1 MKKDMFALNG
11 SVLVVTS
18 RTCPC
23 PDYRIKRDTGAI
35 AIMTAAVMIVLFGFF
50 MIALDFARVYNRK
63 AEMQV
68 LADAVALAA
77 AKKLDGTSTGISAAL
92 AAAQGLVDDQTN
104 GPKYAYVNSVTW
116 ENAAIAFGASRDG
129 SGGWKTDGEATNS
142 PAGLVFVKVDTSVLS
157 GQYGKINMLFAR
169 ILSSSFRALEVHHVT
184 IAGRGRLQVTPLG
197 ICAMSS
203 TARAR
208 RANSNGTQ
216 YDELT
221 EYGFRRGVG
230 YDLMKLNPNG
240 TSPKSYQIDPISLA
254 NGGSTAANFT
264 QSIYEPYICTG
275 TMAVPRVTGSSVSVQ
290 SLFPVGT
297 YYTQLNSRFDPY
309 TGTCDVNT
317 SPPDS
322 NVKQYPFASVS
333 WMSTKATVQVAKQDP
348 STTTKV
354 QTIAEIGPTNHP
366 TAVDYGALWT
376 FARAIPWSSV
386 ANPNAAEPAAG
397 YTPFDATSLVW
408 SKLYGSASAVG
419 AYPNSTPYLTSMGSS
434 YFLTPPTVA
443 RRPGTRNRRVLNIP
457 LLSCPVTGS
466 TATVLGIGKFLMT
479 IPANSTSIYAEFGG
493 LATEDQLGGP
503 VEIYQ

>member
-1 MKKDMFALNG
+1 MKKDMCALNR
-11 SVLVVTS
+11 SVRVVTS
-18 RTCPC
+18 QTSSR
-23 PDYRIKRDTGAI
+23 PDYRIKRDAGAI

-50 MIALDFARVYNRK
+50 MIALDFARAYNRK

-68 LADAVALAA
+68 LADAVAIAA
-77 AKKLDGTSTGISAAL
+77 AKRLDGTSTGITAAL
-92 AAAQGLVDDQTN
+92 AAAQGVVDDQTN
-104 GPKYAYVNSVTW
+104 GPKYAYVNSMTW

-142 PAGLVFVKVDTSVLS
+142 PAGLMFVKVDTSAL
-157 GQYGKINMLFAR
+157 GGHYGKINMLFAR
-169 ILSSSFRALEVHHVT
+169 ILSPSFSAFEVRHVT
-184 IAGRGRLQVTPLG
+184 IAGRGRIPVTPLG

-240 TSPKSYQIDPISLA
+240 TSPTSYQIDPVSLA

-275 TMAVPRVTGSSVSVQ
+275 TMAVPKVTGSSVGVQ

-309 TGTCDVNT
+309 AGTCDINT

-322 NVKQYPFASVS
+322 NVKQYPFASVG
-333 WMSTKATVQVAKQDP
+333 WMPTKAAVQVAKQDP
-348 STTTKV
+348 SNTTKV
-354 QTIAEIGPTNHP
+354 QTVAEIGPTNHP
-366 TAVDYGALWT
+366 TAADYGALWT
-376 FARAIPWSSV
+376 FARAVPWSSV
-386 ANPNAAEPAAG
+386 ANPDAAEPAGG
-397 YTPFDATSLVW
+397 YTPFDATSAVW
-408 SKLYGSASAVG
+408 SKLYGSTSSVG
-419 AYPNSTPYLTSMGSS
+419 TYPNSTPYVMTTGGA
-434 YFLTPPTVA
+434 YFQTPPTVA
-443 RRPGTRNRRVLNIP
+443 RRPGSRNRRVLNIP

-479 IPANSTSIYAEFGG
+479 IPASSTSIYAEFGG